1 MNTLVIQPTENTEV
15 AMVARVNELHR
26 MDTLARLEM
35 GYLLKELKGSAKTW
49 KVFVENNLPIGVRQ
63 ADTYIKAFNEA
74 IEQKLVE
81 LETPTVEATATLAE
95 PAVEVVTVVTAE
107 PLPSMT
113 ELAKPKRDY
122 VEELMAKQE
131 RADKA
136 MATKRAN
143 RLAKQEE
150 GRELQVKF
158 DAFITDNGLKD
169 SWAAGEDYLAENM
182 NNVMG
187 LEMHQ
192 IDYADRKFNE
202 AKEVIKEAL
211 AKLTVLA
218 EDIEDE
224 VGTDLLY
231 DAVSA
236 LEEL

>member
-1 MNTLVIQPTENTEV
+1 
-15 AMVARVNELHR
+15 
-26 MDTLARLEM
+26 
-35 GYLLKELKGSAKTW
+35 
-49 KVFVENNLPIGVRQ
+49 
-63 ADTYIKAFNEA
+63 
-74 IEQKLVE
+74 
-81 LETPTVEATATLAE
+81 
-95 PAVEVVTVVTAE
+95 
-107 PLPSMT
+107 MT
-113 ELAKPKRDY
+113 ELAKPKKDFMA
-122 VEELMAKQE
+122 ELEAKQE
-131 RADKA
+131 RSEKIL
-136 MATKRAN
+136 ATKRAN

-192 IDYADRKFNE
+192 IDYADRKLKE
-202 AKEVIKEAL
+202 AKEIIKEAL
-211 AKLTVLA
+211 VKITKLA

>member
-49 KVFVENNLPIGVRQ
+49 KVFVENNLPIGVRA
-63 ADTYIKAFNEA
+63 ADRHIKAFEEA

-81 LETPTVEATATLAE
+81 LEIPTVVTETSVE

-182 NNVMG
+182 NNVMS

-192 IDYADRKFNE
+192 IDYADHKLKE